1 MKNIIVS
8 LAALAVIGSNAPISA
23 RPNVGTELTVVADS
37 THNKTEHVKQQP
49 TPAAKNAPNTVEENR
64 KKVAAAHDA
73 AAQRRLAEA
82 QHRLDNAQKRLQ
94 NAQKKLDEKSA
105 RLAQDDDAQ
114 EAYSD
119 TTSAFDDDDDANA
132 GASYVNG
139 QSVDDSNRY
148 NPSRFND
155 PFSWIAFMCGT
166 SFWGVLITLFVL
178 LLVFLFFAMPII
190 VLFVILRYIIR
201 RHNDRVRLA
210 EMAIKEGRP
219 LSEEQINIS
228 SKPRQYLWRKGV
240 RNLSLGIGLALLF
253 YIMEASPLAGIG
265 LLIACMGGG
274 QMFMARY
281 DYDMKFKRDHRQPAD
296 FFAND
301 KEDDANADFFAADN
315 TDIAQ
320 SEKNKEKQD

>member
-49 TPAAKNAPNTVEENR
+49 TTAAKNAPNTVEENR

-94 NAQKKLDEKSA
+94 NAQKELDEKSA
-105 RLAQDDDAQ
+105 RLAQDDEAQ

-240 RNLSLGIGLALLF
+240 
-253 YIMEASPLAGIG
+253 
-265 LLIACMGGG
+265 IACMGGG

-315 TDIAQ
+315 TDITL